1 MEPQQLP
8 AQPKLKTN
16 LDTDFLKLI
25 AIISMLIDHVGGN
38 LFPQSPAFRWI
49 GRLAF
54 PIFAY
59 CLTVGLLYTRDIKKY
74 ILRLSVFALISQ
86 PFYIFATHPWDW
98 QAEWMNLNIFFTL
111 VVSLVVSLVAMWG
124 LHTQKWWLFVAMFL
138 LASLVNFDYSSQGI
152 ILMLIFYFCRNKPAM
167 GAGLYVLTWLPALW
181 SGYLEDPLSVVI
193 GGHAIN
199 WTVFGLLSVFPIF
212 IPTHT
217 GVKIPKWFFYGFY
230 PAHLAVIGVIRVI
243 WKV

>member
-38 LFPQSPAFRWI
+38 LFPQYPAFRWI

-98 QAEWMNLNIFFTL
+98 QAEWINLNIFFT
-111 VVSLVVSLVAMWG
+111 LVVSLVAMWG

-193 GGHAIN
+193 VGHAIN

>member
-1 MEPQQLP
+1 
-8 AQPKLKTN
+8 
-16 LDTDFLKLI
+16 
-25 AIISMLIDHVGGN
+25 MLIDHVGGN

-98 QAEWMNLNIFFTL
+98 QAEWMNLNIFFT
-111 VVSLVVSLVAMWG
+111 LVVSLVAMWG

>member
-1 MEPQQLP
+1 
-8 AQPKLKTN
+8 
-16 LDTDFLKLI
+16 
-25 AIISMLIDHVGGN
+25 MLIDHVGGN

-111 VVSLVVSLVAMWG
+111 VVSLVAMWG

-152 ILMLIFYFCRNKPAM
+152 ILMLIFYFCRNKPTM

>member
-38 LFPQSPAFRWI
+38 LFPQYPAFRWI

-98 QAEWMNLNIFFTL
+98 QAEWMNLNIFFI
-111 VVSLVVSLVAMWG
+111 LVVSLVAMWG
-124 LHTQKWWLFVAMFL
+124 LHTQKWWLLVAMFL

>member
-111 VVSLVVSLVAMWG
+111 VVSLVAMWG

-138 LASLVNFDYSSQGI
+138 LASLVKFDYSSQGI

>member
-111 VVSLVVSLVAMWG
+111 VVSLVAMWG

-199 WTVFGLLSVFPIF
+199 WTVFGLLSVFPIL
-212 IPTHT
+212 IPTNT
-217 GVKIPKWFFYGFY
+217 GVKIPQWFFYGFY

>member
-38 LFPQSPAFRWI
+38 LFPQYPAFRWI

-98 QAEWMNLNIFFTL
+98 QAEWMNLNIFFT
-111 VVSLVVSLVAMWG
+111 LVVSLVAMWG

>member
-38 LFPQSPAFRWI
+38 LFPQYPAFRWI

-111 VVSLVVSLVAMWG
+111 VVSLVAMWG
-124 LHTQKWWLFVAMFL
+124 LHTQKWWLLVAMFL

>member
-16 LDTDFLKLI
+16 LDTAFLKLI

-38 LFPQSPAFRWI
+38 LFPQYPAFRWI

-98 QAEWMNLNIFFTL
+98 QAEWMNLNIFFT
-111 VVSLVVSLVAMWG
+111 LVVSLVAMWG